1 MDELLCKELASAVV
15 LAMGRVDLPR
25 ADQIAVLEM
34 ALEWLRLTEQVDES
48 ALLQIVGLSEA
59 N

>member
-1 MDELLCKELASAVV
+1 MDELLCKQCASAVV

-25 ADQIAVLEM
+25 EDQIAVLEK
-34 ALEWLRLTEQVDES
+34 AIEWLRLTEQVDEA
-48 ALLQIVGLSEA
+48 ALLQLVGEA